1 MSVSPLA
8 LLHEWT
14 SRTDGAPLRE
24 FLLVGTEIDLPA
36 LEERVVPLA
45 QELGATVTVLG
56 TASEGAEPAAVQRPD
71 RAYALIERTTPD
83 LLPELALLVG
93 EEHVA
98 AAFGSGAPGSRN
110 RSWTV
115 LRGGPDGVPWALAEL
130 GAWLRGCSAA
140 VTRPPSPATA
150 SAASFPA
157 ALAERLAEVADRL
170 EDLLLTAP
178 VETQARVVHNLDAPL
193 LTHLPAGPVAE
204 LTLHAPLRGYDAQAL
219 GALTER
225 LAPARVVLGVPGS
238 WPVEDHDAA
247 ADSLAA
253 AGVEATVRPVSEG
266 FPEHGG
272 LLEWTAHDQHSAL
285 TCGANLNALTRTANA
300 RTSLELGLIFPTTVS
315 PQPAPKDLTPSP
327 EEDGYLPQVASE
339 LEASGWSLEYDAGIH
354 RVHGS
359 FTNPVPVAAQVAEL
373 LEKHVDTVYV
383 LAEGPKGWALIV
395 WNRPMLLLASA
406 PRGSAWRLYRVDPPA
421 TPSSRLGGGEG
432 LSRVGLLR
440 TSAPLHRV
448 PHRDVIAYLETLGT
462 DHISLLEQ
470 AGHLTKPL

>member
-1 MSVSPLA
+1 MSVTPLA

-14 SRTDGAPLRE
+14 SRTDGAPLHE

-36 LEERVVPLA
+36 LEENVVPLA
-45 QELGATVTVLG
+45 QGLGATVTVLG
-56 TASEGAEPAAVQRPD
+56 AASEGAEPAAVQRPD
-71 RAYALIERTTPD
+71 RVYALIDRTTPD

-98 AAFGSGAPGSRN
+98 AAFGSGAPGSQN

-115 LRGGPDGVPWALAEL
+115 LHGGPDGVPWALAEL
-130 GAWLRGCSAA
+130 GVWLRGCPAA
-140 VTRPPSPATA
+140 VSPPSSLAT
-150 SAASFPA
+150 SLPT
-157 ALAERLAEVADRL
+157 ALAERLAEIADRL
-170 EDLLLTAP
+170 EDLLLTTP
-178 VETQARVVHNLDAPL
+178 VETEARVVHNLDAPL

-225 LAPARVVLGVPGS
+225 LSPARVVLGVPGS
-238 WPVEDHDAA
+238 WPAEDRDEAVR
-247 ADSLAA
+247 SLAA
-253 AGVEATVRPVSEG
+253 AGVAATVRPVSEG

-272 LLEWTAHDQHSAL
+272 LVEWTAHDQHSAL

-315 PQPAPKDLTPSP
+315 PAPAPAPADLTPSP
-327 EEDGYLPQVASE
+327 REDGYLTQVASE

-383 LAEGPKGWALIV
+383 HAEGPKGWALIV
-395 WNRPMLLLASA
+395 WNRPKLLLASA
-406 PRGSAWRLYRVDPPA
+406 PGGSAWRLYRVDPPA
-421 TPSSRLGGGEG
+421 TPASRLGGGQG

>member
-14 SRTDGAPLRE
+14 SRTDGAPLSE

-36 LEERVVPLA
+36 LEADVVPA
-45 QELGATVTVLG
+45 ARELGAAVTVLG
-56 TASEGAEPAAVQRPD
+56 TAAEGAEPAAVQRPG
-71 RAYALIERTTPD
+71 RTYALIERLVPD

-98 AAFGSGAPGSRN
+98 AAFGAGAPGTAD

-115 LRGGPDGVPWALAEL
+115 LRGGPEGVPWALAEL
-130 GAWLRGCSAA
+130 GVWLRRCPQALA
-140 VTRPPSPATA
+140 L
-150 SAASFPA
+150 PA
-157 ALAERLAEVADRL
+157 ALSGRLTELAERL

-178 VETQARVVHNLDAPL
+178 VETETRVVHNLDAPL
-193 LTHLPAGPVAE
+193 LSQLPEGPVAE
-204 LTLHAPLRGYDAQAL
+204 LTLHAPLRGYDHRAL
-219 GALTER
+219 SALIDR
-225 LAPARVVLGVPGS
+225 LSPARATLGVPGS
-238 WPVEDHDAA
+238 WPEQDREEAVRA
-247 ADSLAA
+247 LAR
-253 AGVEATVRPVSEG
+253 AGVEATARPIAEG
-266 FPEHGG
+266 FPAHGG
-272 LLEWTAHDQHSAL
+272 LLEWTCGDQNTAL
-285 TCGANLNALTRTANA
+285 TCGANVSALTATATTRTN
-300 RTSLELGLIFPTTVS
+300 SELGLILPTTVS
-315 PQPAPKDLTPSP
+315 PEPADLAPSP
-327 EEDGYLPQVASE
+327 STAEDGYLPQIAGE
-339 LEASGWSLEYDAGIH
+339 LEASGWSLEYEAGLH
-354 RVHGS
+354 RVHGA

-383 LAEGPKGWALIV
+383 HAQGPKGWALIV
-395 WNRPMLLLASA
+395 WSRPMLLLASA

-440 TSAPLHRV
+440 TSAPLHRA
-448 PHRDVIAYLETLGT
+448 PHRDVLTHLETLGT

>member
-1 MSVSPLA
+1 MSVSPPD

-36 LEERVVPLA
+36 LEENVVPLA
-45 QELGATVTVLG
+45 RELGAAVTVLG
-56 TASEGAEPAAVQRPD
+56 AAAEGAETAAVQRPD
-71 RAYALIERTTPD
+71 QVYALVERSVPD

-93 EEHVA
+93 DEHVA
-98 AAFGSGAPGSRN
+98 AAFGSGAPGTEN

-130 GAWLRGCSAA
+130 GVWLRGCSSA
-140 VTRPPSPATA
+140 VTLPT
-150 SAASFPA
+150 
-157 ALAERLAEVADRL
+157 ALAERLAEVAERL

-178 VETQARVVHNLDAPL
+178 VETQARVVHNLDTPL
-193 LTHLPAGPVAE
+193 LTHLPEGPVAE

-219 GALTER
+219 GALTDR
-225 LAPARVVLGVPGS
+225 LSPTRVTLGVPGS
-238 WPVEDHDAA
+238 WPVEDRDEAA
-247 ADSLAA
+247 RSLAGA
-253 AGVEATVRPVSEG
+253 EVEATVRPLAEG

-272 LLEWTAHDQHSAL
+272 LIEWTAHDQHSAL
-285 TCGANLNALTRTANA
+285 TCGANLTALTRTATA

-315 PQPAPKDLTPSP
+315 PQPAPEDLAPSP
-327 EEDGYLPQVASE
+327 EEDGYLIQVAAE
-339 LEASGWSLEYDAGIH
+339 LEASGWSLEYDSGVH
-354 RVHGS
+354 RVQGS

-383 LAEGPKGWALIV
+383 HAEGPKGWALIV
-395 WNRPMLLLASA
+395 WNRPKLLLASA

-448 PHRDVIAYLETLGT
+448 PHRDVISFLETLGT

>member
-24 FLLVGTEIDLPA
+24 FVLVGTEIDLSA
-36 LEERVVPLA
+36 LEEGVVPSA
-45 QELGATVTVLG
+45 RGLGATVTVLG
-56 TASEGAEPAAVQRPD
+56 AAAEGAEPAAVQRPD
-71 RAYALIERTTPD
+71 RMYALVERTAPD
-83 LLPELALLVG
+83 VLPELALLVG
-93 EEHVA
+93 DEHVA
-98 AAFGSGAPGSRN
+98 AAFGSGAPGAEN

-130 GAWLRGCSAA
+130 GVWLRGCSAA
-140 VTRPPSPATA
+140 LTLPDALA
-150 SAASFPA
+150 A
-157 ALAERLAEVADRL
+157 ALSERLAGTADRL

-178 VETQARVVHNLDAPL
+178 VETEARVVHNLDAPL
-193 LTHLPAGPVAE
+193 LTRLPEGPVAE
-204 LTLHAPLRGYDAQAL
+204 LTLHAPLRGYDPQAL
-219 GALTER
+219 TALTER
-225 LAPARVVLGVPGS
+225 LSPARVTLGVPGS
-238 WPVEDHDAA
+238 WSAEDRDEASR
-247 ADSLAA
+247 SLAA
-253 AGVEATVRPVSEG
+253 AGVEATARPVAEG
-266 FPEHGG
+266 FPQHGG
-272 LLEWTAHDQHSAL
+272 LIEWTAHDRHCAL
-285 TCGANLNALTRTANA
+285 TCGADLTALTRTATA

-315 PQPAPKDLTPSP
+315 PEPATEDLTASP
-327 EEDGYLPQVASE
+327 EEDGYLTRVAAE
-339 LEASGWSLEYDAGIH
+339 LEASGWTLEYDAGVH

-373 LEKHVDTVYV
+373 LEKHVDTVHV
-383 LAEGPKGWALIV
+383 HAEGPKGWALIV
-395 WNRPMLLLASA
+395 WNRPKLLLASA

-448 PHRDVIAYLETLGT
+448 PHRDVIAFLEDLGT